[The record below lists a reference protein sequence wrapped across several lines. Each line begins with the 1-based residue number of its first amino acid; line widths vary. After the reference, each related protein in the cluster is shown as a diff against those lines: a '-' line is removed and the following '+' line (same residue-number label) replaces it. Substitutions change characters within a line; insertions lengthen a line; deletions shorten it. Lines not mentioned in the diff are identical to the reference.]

1 MDVAGF
7 LLKGPPECSDTTAE
21 RRSREAPNPAFFEGR
36 YTKDRG
42 LRGVREMK
50 EPAQEIVVL
59 VTASSEEEAA
69 RIGRA
74 LVEGGLAACANVLPR
89 IRSIFR
95 WEGKVSEEQESLMV
109 VKSRSDLFDD
119 LARTVKS
126 LHSYQVPEIIAVP
139 IAHGSPEYLAWIHEV
154 TRQPK

>member
-1 MDVAGF
+1 
-7 LLKGPPECSDTTAE
+7 
-21 RRSREAPNPAFFEGR
+21 
-36 YTKDRG
+36 
-42 LRGVREMK
+42 
-50 EPAQEIVVL
+50 
-59 VTASSEEEAA
+59 
-69 RIGRA
+69 
-74 LVEGGLAACANVLPR
+74 LPR

-126 LHSYQVPEIIAVP
+126 LHSYQVPEIIALP

-154 TRQPK
+154 TRQPT

>member
-1 MDVAGF
+1 M
-7 LLKGPPECSDTTAE
+7 K
-21 RRSREAPNPAFFEGR
+21 RS
-36 YTKDRG
+36 
-42 LRGVREMK
+42 
-50 EPAQEIVVL
+50 AQEIVVL

-74 LVEGGLAACANVLPR
+74 LVEGSLAACANVLPR
-89 IRSIFR
+89 VRSIFR
-95 WEGKVSEEQESLMV
+95 WEGKVSEEQESLMI

-119 LARTVKS
+119 LAKTVKR

>member
-1 MDVAGF
+1 V
-7 LLKGPPECSDTTAE
+7 KG
-21 RRSREAPNPAFFEGR
+21 
-36 YTKDRG
+36 
-42 LRGVREMK
+42 
-50 EPAQEIVVL
+50 PAQEIVVF
-59 VTASSEEEAA
+59 VTTSSEEEAA

-109 VKSRSDLFDD
+109 VKSRSDLFGD
-119 LARTVKS
+119 LARTVKR

-139 IAHGSPEYLAWIHEV
+139 IAHGSPEYLSWIHEV

>member
-1 MDVAGF
+1 M
-7 LLKGPPECSDTTAE
+7 KG
-21 RRSREAPNPAFFEGR
+21 
-36 YTKDRG
+36 
-42 LRGVREMK
+42 
-50 EPAQEIVVL
+50 PAQEIVVL

-126 LHSYQVPEIIAVP
+126 LHSYQVPEIIALP

-154 TRQPK
+154 TRQPT